1 MAYNEQQIE
10 LGAGNLYLYLWSGS
24 TEPTVNEAGSPD
36 DTKDVGGTS
45 GASLMYKQEILDV
58 EIDQTMSAVESFMT
72 GESGEF
78 KITIVEQSFRV
89 IAIAL
94 GLNPDTEIL
103 SSPVSGQYVTFGGQ
117 KNPIYSRLWY
127 RVPQIHNTAKYWDY
141 HLYKCMCSSGAEMPF
156 AKKEARKFDMT
167 FKLYPRSS
175 TNKYLGR
182 AYRQA

>member
-1 MAYNEQQIE
+1 MAYNEQKIE

-24 TEPTVNEAGSPD
+24 TEPTVNEASTPTD
-36 DTKDVGGTS
+36 AKDIGGTS
-45 GASLMYKQEILDV
+45 GASLMYKQEVLDI
-58 EIDQTMSAVESFMT
+58 EIDQTMSAVESFMI

-78 KITIVEQSFRV
+78 KITVVEQLFTT
-89 IAIAL
+89 IALAL

-117 KNPIYSRLWY
+117 KNPLYSRLWY
-127 RVPQIHNTAKYWDY
+127 RVPQIHDTTKYWDV
-141 HLYKCMCSSGAEMPF
+141 HLYKCMCTSGAELPF
-156 AKKEARKFDMT
+156 KKKEARQFELT

-182 AYRQA
+182 VYRQA